1 MCHISRKDKKRRGKS
16 GTTSRRGN
24 FIQIVMSQKLRS
36 GQSRMEFLDEEF
48 ERCTVMCMN
57 DAAVATHKE
66 EDGKSG
72 SKLRMSGGNYAKY
85 MLGSTL
91 TTQQKLRG
99 LRYEMMHECREMGSC
114 AACGVEDPLMLAFD
128 HKDRS
133 KKIATI
139 SSMCHAGEPVISI
152 SEEGQKT
159 GLLCQNCHVIKGLIY
174 GECIN

>member
-1 MCHISRKDKKRRGKS
+1 MCHLSRKDKN
-16 GTTSRRGN
+16 RRGN
-24 FIQIVMSQKLRS
+24 GGDSFIKIVMSQKLRA
-36 GQSRMEFLDEEF
+36 GQSRMEFLVEEF
-48 ERCTVMCMN
+48 RKRCTVMCMN

-99 LRYEMMHECREMGSC
+99 LRYEMMHECRETGSC
-114 AACGVEDPLMLAFD
+114 AACGVENPLMLGFD

-139 SSMCHAGEPVISI
+139 SSMCAGGEPFISI

-174 GECIN
+174 GEHL